1 MSSLYSAHARR
12 ASPLLTV
19 SIKASVSGEQSFL
32 CPRWHRTKELDTKC
46 KAALSTWGGSTLFV
60 PQKWSDSFLWLRIKM
75 PRQQSY
81 FWLSKRYAFRGS
93 APLTGRSKKKKNFLH
108 LWAKKYWK
116 KRKKRRHFQQRQ
128 MLCVSMMQAC
138 RIGTLLLPNGLLRA
152 SQTNIGYI
160 SLQSDTAPPWR
171 HVSRFPTE

>member
-60 PQKWSDSFLWLRIKM
+60 SQKWSDSFLWIRIKM

-93 APLTGRSKKKKNFLH
+93 APLTGRSKKKKKLSTSVS
-108 LWAKKYWK
+108 KKILK
-116 KRKKRRHFQQRQ
+116 KRKKRIHFQQRQ
-128 MLCVSMMQAC
+128 MLCVV
-138 RIGTLLLPNGLLRA
+138 LLRLNH
-152 SQTNIGYI
+152 SVHHGTRTKMNHLFQWCRLVVSGRFC
-160 SLQSDTAPPWR
+160 SLTGCYEQ
-171 HVSRFPTE
+171 VKQI